1 MVIPLGGK
9 DVQQLSVVTKEPDG
23 TLTVREILPVR
34 FTQLE
39 TAA

>member
-9 DVQQLSVVTKEPDG
+9 DVQQLSIVAKSADG
-23 TLTVREILPVR
+23 TITTRDILPTR

-39 TAA
+39 TAT

>member
-9 DVQQLSVVTKEPDG
+9 DVQQLSVVTKG
-23 TLTVREILPVR
+23 TWGQAEIRDVMSVR

-39 TAA
+39 TMA